1 MNFLNKLFGGGRE
14 APGLPQLDIGG
25 SARKFVDAMS
35 DDYLQQRMLGVRE
48 RYDPQYQDLQ
58 LGLARRAMDPLADLT
73 EDSARRA
80 QRFGNEMATR
90 QADLDAS
97 LLRDYG
103 GRFTEAY
110 RASDPLM
117 QARVQQ
123 ANQMADQAYQ
133 AAQRTDLSPE
143 QRRRATQS
151 AREGLVARGR
161 GMDNAGIAA
170 EAMSREDVL
179 RRMLQEDR
187 REAQG
192 LGTYAANLNRATS
205 VDPMAM
211 FRRGGEYT
219 RRGIGERS
227 AMFGI
232 PQEQVT
238 RINPDAGV
246 NIGMQ
251 ELANRANYQASTYG
265 AREAGAA
272 GAASGFMNMLG
283 SIGQGWLAGRSSA
296 PAPDTSQMIDPY
308 YT

>member
-1 MNFLNKLFGGGRE
+1 MINKLFGGGRD
-14 APGLPQLDIGG
+14 APALPQLDIGA
-25 SARKFVDAMS
+25 SAQKYVDAMA
-35 DDYLQQRMLGVRE
+35 DDDIQGRLLGVRQK
-48 RYDPQYQDLQ
+48 YDPQYQAHHLEM
-58 LGLARRAMDPLADLT
+58 ARRAADPLAGLAET
-73 EDSARRA
+73 SGRRS
-80 QRFGNEMATR
+80 QRFGEEMARR
-90 QADLDAS
+90 QAGMDAS
-97 LLRDYG
+97 MLTDFG

-123 ANQMADQAYQ
+123 ANQMADQAFQ
-133 AAQRTDLSPE
+133 SAQRTDLSPE

-170 EAMSREDVL
+170 EAMGREDVL
-179 RRMLQEDR
+179 RRMLREDR
-187 REAQG
+187 QEAQG
-192 LGTYAANLNRATS
+192 LGSYASNLNRATS
-205 VDPMAM
+205 VDPLNML
-211 FRRGGEYT
+211 RRGGEYT
-219 RRGIGERS
+219 QQGLGERS
-227 AMFGI
+227 AMFGM
-232 PQEQVT
+232 PQEQST

-265 AREAGAA
+265 SREAGAA

-283 SIGQGWLAGRSSA
+283 SIGGGWLGGRSSG
-296 PAPDTSQMIDPY
+296 PDTSQMIDPY